1 MHDPWSRRCR
11 RCRRCEGDEEAKG
24 EEKRKADISAIAN
37 QESLSILEVE
47 MRKLEAVTKEIVD
60 ELGYL
65 QRREMRMRDTNGESF
80 FLSATFSPLLWL
92 VQCLEVFSRY
102 DADEVEST
110 NDRVKTFS
118 ILIMV
123 GIIGLGAWQ
132 VRLFLFLPLL
142 YLFHPFRRRCMQEG

>member
-1 MHDPWSRRCR
+1 
-11 RCRRCEGDEEAKG
+11 
-24 EEKRKADISAIAN
+24 
-37 QESLSILEVE
+37 

-60 ELGYL
+60 ELAYL

-80 FLSATFSPLLWL
+80 FLSATFIPSLRP
-92 VQCLEVFSRY
+92 VQCCDVVSRC
-102 DADEVEST
+102 DADGIEST

-132 VRLFLFLPLL
+132 VRISSSF
-142 YLFHPFRRRCMQEG
+142 PFFTSFTHSDDNACRKADL